1 MKKNRKIIPAILLIA
16 TTAFASF
23 ACKNK
28 ADTKT
33 KPVDNETAFEAYN
46 SASEGMKT
54 IKKYSLKNQ
63 IYYKSDFDNILSI
76 TVDST
81 TFDVDKGIYA
91 SAQSESGDYTFFE
104 CAEKADDTY
113 NVVRAH
119 RPDSNRK
126 WDVTTDSQTDYDVRN
141 EIIGDSFIASETWIK
156 TMLVGF
162 DFTDELSEADVDFEC
177 SATVSGSGVYVIY
190 GKGVVNEDGL
200 TSLGNEQEKFEV
212 TSYVFETKL
221 TFNKSCWLGL
231 WVKVELK
238 GKVDG
243 KSKAMIYEINAKY
256 GNSFDKSIYDSVKR
270 ELQKIQTSD
279 KT

>member
-33 KPVDNETAFEAYN
+33 KPVDNETAFSVCNTAFQGTKNAEKFT
-46 SASEGMKT
+46 KT
-54 IKKYSLKNQ
+54 EQISYKNELEDVFS
-63 IYYKSDFDNILSI
+63 YA
-76 TVDST
+76 VDYT
-81 TFDVDKGIYA
+81 TFDVEKGIFA

-200 TSLGNEQEKFEV
+200 ISLGNEQEKLEV

-243 KSKAMIYEINAKY
+243 KSKAMIYENNAKY

-270 ELQKIQTSD
+270 ELKKIQTSD

>member
-33 KPVDNETAFEAYN
+33 KPVDNETALSVCNTAFQGTKNAEKFT
-46 SASEGMKT
+46 KT
-54 IKKYSLKNQ
+54 EQISYKNELEDVFS
-63 IYYKSDFDNILSI
+63 YA
-76 TVDST
+76 VDYT
-81 TFDVDKGIYA
+81 TFDVEKGIFA
-91 SAQSESGDYTFFE
+91 SAQSEKGDYTFLK
-104 CAEKADDTY
+104 CAEKAGDTY
-113 NVVRAH
+113 NVVRAN
-119 RPDSNRK
+119 RPDSNRP
-126 WDVTTDSQTDYDVRN
+126 WSVTTNSRTDYDMKD
-141 EIIGDSFIASETWIK
+141 EIMYDSFVVSEMWLK
-156 TMLVGF
+156 TSLTAF

-200 TSLGNEQEKFEV
+200 ISLGNEQEKLEV

-243 KSKAMIYEINAKY
+243 KSKAMIYENNAKY